1 MMNPETQDKIMFKSR
16 LNQIMR
22 AQKISGKE
30 ISLATGISESTISKF
45 LSGSQ
50 EPKYSQIINIAQALN
65 CAPEAFMSLINP
77 QFNMRAPVINEY
89 FMLRETYN
97 ERYSN
102 LVITTF
108 HAFKDFEVKFDDI
121 VDPEALYIS
130 IILEGGVESKF
141 GTFQKGDYHV
151 NRGDEIKK
159 LKATI
164 FKNTKTI
171 TFIITDKGKSI
182 PENSSQLIL
191 NFKPNE

>member
-1 MMNPETQDKIMFKSR
+1 MFKSR

-30 ISLATGISESTISKF
+30 ISIATGISESTISKF
-45 LSGSQ
+45 LSGNQ
-50 EPKYSQIINIAQALN
+50 EPKYSQIIKIAQALN
-65 CAPEAFMSLINP
+65 FSPEVFMSLLNP
-77 QFNMRAPVINEY
+77 QFNTHPPLINEY

-97 ERYSN
+97 EKYSN

-130 IILEGGVESKF
+130 IILEGSVESKF
-141 GTFQKGDYHV
+141 GTFRKGDYHV
-151 NRGDEIKK
+151 NRGDEIKNI
-159 LKATI
+159 KATI

-171 TFIITDKGKSI
+171 TFVITDKGKSI

-191 NFKPNE
+191 NFKTNE